1 MPLSPVT
8 PDLRPAVLALAPLP
22 EQEDWSGRADETLPA
37 AEADPHRS
45 PVAVLD
51 EQGSPVGFFVL
62 DDSRNAWDALLLRA
76 FFVDRGHQRR
86 GHARRALQELPA
98 YVREHLP
105 GTRALVLTVN
115 VRNATARAA
124 YLDAGWRDDGE
135 LHLGGPLGPQHVLRL
150 DLP

>member
-22 EQEDWSGRADETLPA
+22 EQEDWSGRADQTLPD
-37 AEADPHRS
+37 AEADPHRH

-51 EQGSPVGFFVL
+51 EQRRPVGVFVL
-62 DDSRNAWDALLLRA
+62 DDTSNRWDALLLRA
-76 FFVDRGHQRR
+76 FFVDRAHQRR

-98 YVREHLP
+98 FIREHLP
-105 GTRALVLTVN
+105 GSGSAVLTVN
-115 VRNATARAA
+115 VRNTAA
-124 YLDAGWRDDGE
+124 YATYLAAGWRDDGE

-150 DLP
+150 DPR